1 MSATLDTDLAL
12 AFGAVLRAGVV
23 VMRAFGTDFEVTEK
37 GPDQP
42 LTAADLAA
50 DALLREELGGGR
62 PEYGWLSEETA
73 DSPER
78 LGRARAWIVDPIDG
92 TRSFISGRREFA
104 ISVGLVAGGEALL
117 GIVLN
122 PASGEM
128 YWAVRGRGAWRQQP
142 GETPVRSHR
151 LRIGPPAEPVLLASR
166 SELAAGEFE
175 PFARAWRL
183 QPAGS
188 TAYKLALVAEGAG
201 AFLSRGPKSE
211 WDICAG
217 ALIVAE
223 AGGRVTD
230 LHGREPGYNR
240 PDPYVHGILAADPA
254 THARLLSVCREL
266 PPAPRLR
273 ADEVAE

>member
-1 MSATLDTDLAL
+1 VSAALDADLAL
-12 AFGAVLRAGVV
+12 AFAAVMRAGVV
-23 VMRAFGTDFEVTEK
+23 VMRWFGTDLVVTEK
-37 GPDQP
+37 APDQP

-50 DALLREELGGGR
+50 DAVLREELGGAR
-62 PEYGWLSEETA
+62 PGYGWLSEETA

-78 LGRARAWIVDPIDG
+78 LGRERAWIVDPIDG
-92 TRSFISGRREFA
+92 TRSFIAGRREFA
-104 ISVGLVAGGEALL
+104 ISVGLVEGGAALL

-122 PASGEM
+122 PASGEL
-128 YWAVRGRGAWRQQP
+128 YWAVRGGGAWRQQP
-142 GETPVRSHR
+142 GGAPVRSHR
-151 LRIGPPAEPVLLASR
+151 LSIGAAAEPVLLASR

-175 PFARAWRL
+175 PFARDWRL

-230 LHGREPGYNR
+230 LQGREPGYNR

-254 THARLLSVCREL
+254 THARLLSLCREL

-273 ADEVAE
+273 ADAARD